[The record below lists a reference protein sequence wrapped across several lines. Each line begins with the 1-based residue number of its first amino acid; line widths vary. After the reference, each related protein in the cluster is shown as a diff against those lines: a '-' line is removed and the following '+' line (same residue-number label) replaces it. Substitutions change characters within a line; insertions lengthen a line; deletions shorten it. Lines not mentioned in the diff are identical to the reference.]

1 MRPIT
6 IALCGIV
13 ALLGCGLA
21 PDQNSMV
28 VTNSGLDR
36 DGFTLHGVEGAKDAV
51 INGTNYPTLFTI
63 PAGQQ
68 KAIGALR
75 ENGWEFCT
83 GTLIAPQVVI
93 SAAHCVGAA
102 LSSLDFAIGPDS
114 ANPTAVI
121 PIKKVVGN
129 PNYNNASYNI
139 TARSDV
145 AIYFLKEPATSYVPS
160 IVPIPFNQTSL
171 PNLRG
176 QKVQNVG
183 YGVTSANS
191 DSNTRRYWSA
201 ETVATVTSY
210 DFVTYFD
217 QNSSGTCSGDSGGP
231 SLLMVDGE
239 LRVVGTVS
247 WGDAQCQD
255 EGHFA
260 LASYNAA
267 WIQQQITSYL
277 GSSAGSAGTG
287 STSGSTG
294 STTGSSD
301 PCNGISY
308 EGVCQGAVSVW
319 CENGELK
326 QHDCAADGQTCGY
339 TGSQYGY
346 YCMAAASG
354 TSSSTGSSS
363 DPCQGYTF
371 EGTCEGNV
379 AVWCENNQVSRRDCA
394 GDNQH
399 CGWIASQGYY
409 YCQ

>member
-13 ALLGCGLA
+13 ALLGGCGLA
-21 PDQNSMV
+21 QDQNSMV
-28 VTNSGLDR
+28 SANSGLDR
-36 DGFTLHGVEGAKDAV
+36 DGFTIHGVEGDKDAV
-51 INGTNYPTLFTI
+51 INGTNSPTLFTI

-102 LSSLDFAIGPDS
+102 LSSLDFAIGTDS

-129 PNYNNASYNI
+129 PNYNHSSSNI
-139 TARSDV
+139 SARADV
-145 AIYFLKEPATSYVPS
+145 AIYFLKEPATNFVAS
-160 IVPIPFNQTSL
+160 IVPIPFNDSTLSD
-171 PNLRG
+171 LRG

-183 YGVTSANS
+183 YGVTSTSN
-191 DSNTRRYWSA
+191 DSNTRRYWTA
-201 ETVATVTSY
+201 ETVAAVSSF
-210 DFVTYFD
+210 DFTTHFD
-217 QNSSGTCSGDSGGP
+217 QNGSGTCSGDSGGP
-231 SLLMVDGE
+231 SLQMVNGE

-255 EGHFA
+255 EGHYA
-260 LASYNAA
+260 LASYNHA
-267 WIQQQITSYL
+267 WIQQQISSYL
-277 GSSAGSAGTG
+277 GSAAGSTSSGG
-287 STSGSTG
+287 SSGSTG
-294 STTGSSD
+294 GGPSSSD
-301 PCNGISY
+301 PCNGITY
-308 EGVCQGAVSVW
+308 EGACQGAVSGW
-319 CENGELK
+319 CENNQLV

-346 YCMAAASG
+346 YCMAASSGSASG
-354 TSSSTGSSS
+354 NS

-371 EGTCEGNV
+371 AGTCQGTV

-394 GDNQH
+394 TDSQA
-399 CGWIASQGYY
+399 CDWIAAQGYY
-409 YCQ
+409 YCH